1 MYYIF
6 FVHLSVDGHLGCF
19 HILAIVNSTTINIGG
34 ACIFLNYNF
43 VWICAQEWD
52 CWIIRYLF
60 LVFWETSVLFSML
73 AAPIYIPTHSLGG
86 FPFLHT
92 LSNICYL

>member
-1 MYYIF
+1 MCYIF

-19 HILAIVNSTTINIGG
+19 HISAIVNSATINIEG

-52 CWIIRYLF
+52 CWIIR
-60 LVFWETSVLFSML
+60 
-73 AAPIYIPTHSLGG
+73 
-86 FPFLHT
+86 
-92 LSNICYL
+92 